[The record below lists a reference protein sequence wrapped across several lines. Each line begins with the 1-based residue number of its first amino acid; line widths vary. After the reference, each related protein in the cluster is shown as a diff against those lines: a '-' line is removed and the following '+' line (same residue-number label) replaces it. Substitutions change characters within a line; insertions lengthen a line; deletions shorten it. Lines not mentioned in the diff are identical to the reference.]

1 MSHPNSYVLV
11 RHLMRGDVLLCSA
24 VVRALNLKY
33 PDAEIFFRT
42 RFPEIFLNNPRV
54 KRASPGEIGYGCPPE
69 TVINLDLVQ
78 YEKTPDRHLIDGF
91 AKSAGFAPGTCPHT
105 IEIYPA
111 EVDHHWVRE
120 QIPPHLSRKYVVVAP
135 GPGLWP
141 GRAWAEARW
150 RDLIEWLVLEA
161 LLPVVV
167 VGAYEPGSP
176 PPYKLTGVLDLR
188 NRTNFLQLAAVIS
201 AARLFV
207 GIDSFPSHVAGA
219 VFTPR
224 VVLFGVT
231 SPELIL
237 CDAPDTVAIKS
248 DPNHPFTGIRHRLN
262 SMNQIDLG
270 NPPRNPMDTI
280 SVASVQQAVKG
291 LLVTSEASIRKPPE
305 ALPTPPASPII
316 LSSQPQPSNP
326 AVTVTTPAR
335 HYLIG
340 SGYVKNAKT
349 PIPANEFAD
358 VWMENLV
365 RYANPL
371 PEKVVVLT
379 AGGAAPFYRRPVD
392 TIVCP
397 GDLGHI
403 KDKQEG
409 RKNFDLVGW
418 TPPMIATAMIAYNAV
433 LDFIYVE
440 QDCLAFGP
448 FIERMYHDLGEGDW
462 VIGRP
467 LVTDKFVPATQSL
480 FLVRHAAIWR
490 FVRDYLAMGPD
501 INDWRMET
509 KDRLTGE
516 RKFALMRKR
525 APDKVKELSFGV
537 DRDRPI
543 PWNDEVWYA
552 QQWKRAE
559 FEEAKKRGVIA

>member
-1 MSHPNSYVLV
+1 MAHPNSFVLV

-24 VVRALNLKY
+24 VVRALNLKH
-33 PDAEIFFRT
+33 PEAEIFFRT
-42 RFPEIFLNNPRV
+42 RFPEVFRNNPRV
-54 KRASPGEIGYGCPPE
+54 KRTSPGEIGYGGPPE
-69 TVINLDLVQ
+69 TVINLDLVR
-78 YEKTPDRHLIDGF
+78 YDKTPDRHLIDGF
-91 AKSAGFAPGTCPHT
+91 AQCAGFPDGTCPHT
-105 IEIYPA
+105 LEIYPG
-111 EVDHHWVRE
+111 ESDHRWARE
-120 QIPPHLSRKYVVVAP
+120 QIPPAQAGKYVVVAP
-135 GPGLWP
+135 GPGLWL
-141 GRAWAEARW
+141 GRAWPESRW

-161 LLPVVV
+161 FLPVVV
-167 VGAYEPGSP
+167 VGAHEPGCP
-176 PPYKLTGVLDLR
+176 APYNLPTLTGVIDLR
-188 NRTNFLQLAAVIS
+188 NKTNFLQLAAIIS
-201 AARLFV
+201 GARLFI
-207 GIDSFPSHVAGA
+207 GIDSFPTHVAGA
-219 VFTPR
+219 VGTPR
-224 VVLFGVT
+224 VTLFGVT

-237 CDAPDTVAIKS
+237 CDAPNTIAVKS
-248 DPNHPFTGIRHRLN
+248 DPSHPFTGIRHRLM

-280 SVASVQQAVKG
+280 SVESVRQAISG
-291 LLVTSEASIRKPPE
+291 LLPLAIVGKPPPP
-305 ALPTPPASPII
+305 LPT
-316 LSSQPQPSNP
+316 SSP
-326 AVTVTTPAR
+326 AVTVVTPAR

-340 SGYVKNAKT
+340 SGYIQNAKT

-358 VWMENLV
+358 TWMQNIIH
-365 RYANPL
+365 YARPL
-371 PEKVVVLT
+371 PDKVIVVT
-379 AGGAAPFYRRPVD
+379 ANNAAPFYRSPVD
-392 TIVCP
+392 VIVCP

-433 LDFIYVE
+433 LDFIFVE

-448 FIERMYHDLGEGDW
+448 WVERMYQDLGNGDW

-467 LVTDKFVPATQSL
+467 LVTDKHVPATQAL

-490 FVRDYLAMGPD
+490 FVRDYLAFGPD

-543 PWNDEVWYA
+543 PWSDPVWYC
-552 QQWKRAE
+552 QQWKRSE
-559 FEEAKKRGVIA
+559 FEEAKRRGIVA